1 MKLSIKVFALCLI
14 ASYSLG
20 LAAKK
25 APFHETR
32 KSTLQQKMMSDK
44 LNNLSIDDTNGYL
57 QYYFATALH
66 KTNQRLDEAL
76 KRYNTALENGLN
88 DFWLFLNRAALQV
101 SLKNYDDFFSDY
113 EQGYDLLL

>member
-44 LNNLSIDDTNGYL
+44 LNNLSSLTNPTVTPIQTYQSARDHNYSEFTL
-57 QYYFATALH
+57 V
-66 KTNQRLDEAL
+66 DSSM
-76 KRYNTALENGLN
+76 NG
-88 DFWLFLNRAALQV
+88 
-101 SLKNYDDFFSDY
+101 
-113 EQGYDLLL
+113 